1 MIYLILLAE
10 GLFAQYANATLY
22 KILDFLTEDDWNKRK
37 LALNVIYTLIFYCKE
52 EIMPLKEHIIN
63 FLIFLKADKV
73 KEVREVFLLK
83 LQIFNQ
89 NQPLKKKIEKEKSI
103 RVIIN
108 KNKINKN
115 IFNKEKKENKEI
127 NKNPKKS

>member
-1 MIYLILLAE
+1 MIYLILGAE

-63 FLIFLKADKV
+63 FLIFLKDDKV

-89 NQPLKKKIEKEKSI
+89 NQPVKKKIEKEKSI

-115 IFNKEKKENKEI
+115 TFNGEKKKI
-127 NKNPKKS
+127 KK

>member
-37 LALNVIYTLIFYCKE
+37 LALNVIYTLIFYCKD

-63 FLIFLKADKV
+63 FLIFLKDDKV

-89 NQPLKKKIEKEKSI
+89 NQPVKKKIEKEKSI

-115 IFNKEKKENKEI
+115 TFNGEKKKI
-127 NKNPKKS
+127 KK

>member
-1 MIYLILLAE
+1 MIYLILGAE

-63 FLIFLKADKV
+63 VLIFLKADKV

-89 NQPLKKKIEKEKSI
+89 NQPVKKKIEKEKSI

-115 IFNKEKKENKEI
+115 IFNRGKKENKEI
-127 NKNPKKS
+127 SKNPKKS

>member
-89 NQPLKKKIEKEKSI
+89 NQPVKKKIEKEKSI

-115 IFNKEKKENKEI
+115 IFNRGKKENKEI
-127 NKNPKKS
+127 SKNPKKS

>member
-1 MIYLILLAE
+1 MIYLILGAE

-37 LALNVIYTLIFYCKE
+37 LALNVIYTLIFYCKD

-63 FLIFLKADKV
+63 FLRVLKTDKV
-73 KEVREVFLLK
+73 KEVREVCLLI
-83 LQIFNQ
+83 LQIFNE
-89 NQPLKKKIEKEKSI
+89 NEPVKKKIEKEKSI
-103 RVIIN
+103 GSIIN

-115 IFNKEKKENKEI
+115 TFNGEKKKI
-127 NKNPKKS
+127 KK